1 MMLFNK
7 LRHLF
12 RLMPLLFVTIG
23 LVNCTKVDDT
33 LGANMIPDNQQMKA
47 GFISLRADLNPKKV
61 VETRLFQTDSIK
73 SSNIKIGYLGAHY
86 NDTLGLR
93 STGFFSQYTNYYMV
107 DSGYFGYRPIFDS
120 AQIIITVESY
130 GIDTT
135 TVQTFE
141 VYEVISNKFLTEKPL
156 VPNKTERDT
165 TFYLS
170 FDPETADNGAS
181 ILGEKLF
188 TFTLGGEISGPSNTA
203 VTMQPTAAGRDF
215 VARLMLQPSD
225 NYRSKNYAAD
235 YSIYSTDSLTQWFD
249 EFMGVYIKP
258 SDETNNALNSSSEGT
273 IYGLTLSSSGFAIY
287 GRNRDKEDP
296 TLIKD
301 TIGMNYF
308 FFDELCEQ
316 GNVSINT
323 VRHDYDR
330 AVSPAKI
337 NIADAKEPMSGQ
349 PDNRP
354 TTSRAYVSGLGGVVT
369 EIKFTP
375 AFFEALEQKIEEEN
389 SYSNKGFRS
398 FAFSQVLM
406 SIYFPESQYDW
417 ESIKPSGAGV
427 LIDQMN
433 QAPARLGLYTNYK
446 NTSNTMLTAIS
457 DYNYVYETAYET
469 SLAYNGY
476 INRSRGCYV
485 MDITGHVQIM
495 WNEYL
500 ANEKAWDK
508 LTKNTIYLGPEAYS
522 LFTPQFTVLQGEMT
536 DAGGAVENNAPIR
549 FDISYNMVK

>member
-1 MMLFNK
+1 MMRFNK
-7 LRHLF
+7 LRHS
-12 RLMPLLFVTIG
+12 LLLTTMLLAAIG

-47 GFISLRADLNPKKV
+47 GFISLRTDINPKKY
-61 VETRLFQTDSIK
+61 VETRLFQTDSIV
-73 SSNIKIGYLGAHY
+73 SSNIESGYLGAHY

-93 STGFFSQYTNYYMV
+93 AAGFFSQYTNYYLV

-120 AQIIITVESY
+120 AQIIISVESC
-130 GIDTT
+130 GTDTIT
-135 TVQTFE
+135 PQTFE
-141 VYEVISNKFLTEKPL
+141 VYEVISNKFLTEREDQ
-156 VPNKTERDT
+156 TDT
-165 TFYLS
+165 IFYLS
-170 FDPETADNGAS
+170 FDPETANNGAS

-188 TFTLGGEISGPSNTA
+188 TFTLGGETNGPSNTA
-203 VTMQPTAAGRDF
+203 VTMQPTLAGRDF
-215 VARLMLQPSD
+215 IARLMLQPSD
-225 NYRSKNYAAD
+225 NYRTKNYAAD

-258 SDETNNALNSSSEGT
+258 SEETLNTLSSNGEGT

-301 TIGMNYF
+301 TIGMNF
-308 FFDELCEQ
+308 FFVDDLCEQ
-316 GNVSINT
+316 GNVSINNIK
-323 VRHDYDR
+323 HDYDR
-330 AVSPAKI
+330 ATSAAKI
-337 NIADAKEPMSGQ
+337 NIADAKEPVSKEL
-349 PDNRP
+349 DNRP
-354 TTSRAYVSGLGGVVT
+354 TTPRAYVSGLGGVIT

-375 AFFEALEQKIEEEN
+375 AFFETLEQEIEKEN
-389 SYSNKGFRS
+389 STSNKGFRS

-417 ESIKPSGAGV
+417 ESINPSGAGV

-446 NTSNTMLTAIS
+446 KLTAIS
-457 DYNYVYETAYET
+457 DYNYVYETTYET
-469 SLAYNGY
+469 SLAYDGY

-500 ANEKAWDK
+500 NKKKSWDEQKAWDE
-508 LTKNTIYLGPEAYS
+508 LTNTTIYLGPEAYS
-522 LFTPQFTVLQGEMT
+522 LFTPQFTILQGENT
-536 DAGGAVENNAPIR
+536 DTGSAVENNAPIR
-549 FDISYNMVK
+549 LDLSYNLVK